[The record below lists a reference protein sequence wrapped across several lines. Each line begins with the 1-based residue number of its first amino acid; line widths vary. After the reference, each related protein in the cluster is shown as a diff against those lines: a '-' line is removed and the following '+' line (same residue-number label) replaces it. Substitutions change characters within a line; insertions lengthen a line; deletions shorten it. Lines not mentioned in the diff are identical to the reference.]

1 MQDLLSPPSSRLGL
15 VHVRVSKLLE
25 FLLNENNKKKSTH
38 SNSLI
43 CKTNRIAAIGQSSV
57 ELHHS
62 SADPKNNCLV
72 AVVLRVYA
80 RLCLIE
86 IA

>member
-43 CKTNRIAAIGQSSV
+43 YKTNRIAAIGQSSV
-57 ELHHS
+57 
-62 SADPKNNCLV
+62 
-72 AVVLRVYA
+72 VVLRA
-80 RLCLIE
+80 TALIS
-86 IA
+86 